1 MYRVFQPFR
10 LQPPLVAPVA
20 WLVSATGRTVE
31 ADHRIRLTHSGR
43 ASPTSIGLRL
53 GLAGSPRRQA
63 ESSSSSYGLIVHLP
77 MLSTSPRRDAVPV
90 DYGTQARPRQGLPP
104 CWFDTLTIARVP
116 GLPPRAFMGLGVIRE
131 GLPMG
136 CVHAKHR
143 HPADFRLADLRRLV
157 PTRPSGPGAVGTNV
171 RRRGMGSPE
180 PSPSQQAGDYCSTG
194 TGTGR
199 GDSAG
204 RFVRARP
211 AAPPASE
218 LR

>member
-116 GLPPRAFMGLGVIRE
+116 GLPPGASRQTKA
-131 GLPMG
+131 
-136 CVHAKHR
+136 
-143 HPADFRLADLRRLV
+143 
-157 PTRPSGPGAVGTNV
+157 RPGGPGEHQPTEVGQAKTTRCRVSREAVSPGFRPGLLVV
-171 RRRGMGSPE
+171 RCTSSIKSP
-180 PSPSQQAGDYCSTG
+180 
-194 TGTGR
+194 R
-199 GDSAG
+199 
-204 RFVRARP
+204 
-211 AAPPASE
+211 
-218 LR
+218 

>member
-31 ADHRIRLTHSGR
+31 ANHRIRLTHSGR
-43 ASPTSIGLRL
+43 VSPTSIGLRL

-90 DYGTQARPRQGLPP
+90 GYGTQARPRQGLPP

-116 GLPPRAFMGLGVIRE
+116 GLPSGAFIGCGQARCANKSPRRKPGDSGFKHH
-131 GLPMG
+131 PT
-136 CVHAKHR
+136 CHAEPR
-143 HPADFRLADLRRLV
+143 TRIPCM
-157 PTRPSGPGAVGTNV
+157 PTR
-171 RRRGMGSPE
+171 E
-180 PSPSQQAGDYCSTG
+180 
-194 TGTGR
+194 
-199 GDSAG
+199 
-204 RFVRARP
+204 RP
-211 AAPPASE
+211 TT
-218 LR
+218 R